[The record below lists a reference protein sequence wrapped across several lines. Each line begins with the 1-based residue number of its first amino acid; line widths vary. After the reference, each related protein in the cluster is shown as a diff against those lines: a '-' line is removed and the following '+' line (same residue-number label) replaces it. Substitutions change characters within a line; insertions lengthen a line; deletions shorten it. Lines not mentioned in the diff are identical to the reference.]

1 MHTIGT
7 TVGHQSRVPELAGDL
22 CAGLVDR
29 ISQPSQSRGR
39 LGVDDDDL
47 LLRSPLRCDGQIG
60 DRCQADAAE
69 CRFEMKV
76 DQLVSDETVRRASLE
91 GGRFDR
97 SIAKVDRSE
106 LRWLK
111 DIVDHT
117 VTLSGGGR
125 CVLAA

>member
-1 MHTIGT
+1 
-7 TVGHQSRVPELAGDL
+7 
-22 CAGLVDR
+22 
-29 ISQPSQSRGR
+29 
-39 LGVDDDDL
+39 
-47 LLRSPLRCDGQIG
+47 
-60 DRCQADAAE
+60 
-69 CRFEMKV
+69 MKV